1 MKSLNIIGR
10 CGAETLKKVLKEK
23 VYINKD
29 FYYLKRLILKNY
41 SDKISSFEG
50 KSIFENN
57 IEISFSYIDKRDKE
71 EEIIFLSEKINQY
84 YTKCEGRIYWRYK
97 LSKYEDPKFV
107 YDFENLVN
115 PETYSPT
122 QILNKPDDFF
132 ELPDNNSGD
141 NLPSLYEGPS
151 DLSSIFN
158 KSPYEFP
165 DESDNLGKDFYEPDF
180 VFNDYKSSTNN
191 PLTSNDSEYKEK
203 FIMPAEFDFTFSKTS
218 QKQLAGNSNN
228 VSPRSTISPPIISS
242 PPPYS
247 DTHSDMGLFLK
258 QIGQLTVFFIKMILD
273 LLVLGLKISLFLV
286 LIYFFF
292 KMLPRIL

>member
-97 LSKYEDPKFV
+97 LSKYEDPKFA

-115 PETYSPT
+115 PETFSPT

-141 NLPSLYEGPS
+141 NLPHLYEGPS

-158 KSPYEFP
+158 KSPFELP
-165 DESDNLGKDFYEPDF
+165 DDNGNLGRDFYEPDF
-180 VFNDYKSSTNN
+180 VFNDYKSPANN
-191 PLTSNDSEYKEK
+191 PLTSNDSEYREK
-203 FIMPAEFDFTFSKTS
+203 FIMPAEFDFNTSKTS
-218 QKQLAGNSNN
+218 QKQSVGNSNN
-228 VSPRSTISPPIISS
+228 ISPRSTISLPIISS
-242 PPPYS
+242 SPTYS
-247 DTHSDMGLFLK
+247 DTYSDMGLFLK
-258 QIGQLTVFFIKMILD
+258 RIGQLTVFFIQMILD

-286 LIYFFF
+286 LIYFFY
-292 KMLPRIL
+292 KMLPRIW